1 MVEFRVSWPTGLE
14 GVDVIELARLLRAL
28 QGASRM
34 AAAAASLQVS
44 YRTAWSR
51 LVAGE
56 EALELRLVE
65 RIRGHGS
72 QLTPAG
78 HDLIEAVSHFERVAG
93 AMLREPGDALAAR
106 LRALSLRSTTE
117 GQEPLRVVAS
127 HDLLLQQLLIEK
139 RAEGLQIRFAGSRD
153 ALLALSR
160 GEAEL
165 AGFHRPVRDRAP
177 LPSTSSGGARL
188 FVVALAQREQGLIV
202 ARGNPLRICDVAD
215 LARSGLRFVNRQRG
229 AGTRS
234 WLDRLLRDGGID
246 ATRIAGY
253 DLEESTHLAVA
264 ATVAAGGADAGFGLR
279 AAADRF
285 GLGFVAIGMETY
297 WLAGTKPIERDP
309 RVQALLAAVR
319 ELASAT
325 PGYAAPRA
333 RASRFRDKK
342 LNLS

>member
-1 MVEFRVSWPTGLE
+1 MIGFRVSWPTELE

-65 RIRGHGS
+65 RTRGHGS

-78 HDLIEAVSHFERVAG
+78 RDLIEAVSHFERLAG
-93 AMLREPGDALAAR
+93 AMLREPGDALAGR

-177 LPSTSSGGARL
+177 LPATSSGGARL

-229 AGTRS
+229 AGTRA

-285 GLGFVAIGMETY
+285 DLGFVTIGMENY
-297 WLAGTKPIERDP
+297 WLAGTKPIARDP

-325 PGYAAPRA
+325 PGYAVPRTRA
-333 RASRFRDKK
+333 RISR
-342 LNLS
+342 